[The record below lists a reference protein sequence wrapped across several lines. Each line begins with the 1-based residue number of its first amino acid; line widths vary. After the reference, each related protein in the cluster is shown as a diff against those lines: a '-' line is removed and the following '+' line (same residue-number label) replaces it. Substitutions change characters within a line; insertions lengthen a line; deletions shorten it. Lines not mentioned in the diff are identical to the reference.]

1 MSIIYNN
8 QVVAG
13 KYTQQVVADAD
24 TVNAGIIKL
33 ATEEQVIEGV
43 DNTTAITPFYLA
55 QKQDKISAGDG
66 IVIDNNEISCT
77 VNPDEQTIVRKDNG
91 TMQCIGQL
99 TKSNTLKF
107 DWEGTQAEYNVAYLN
122 GTIQPDW
129 YCYITD
135 DEEFVDY
142 GDIANQSLSNLKA
155 EGEAR
160 FTAKAN
166 TDLDNLSSVGQGKL
180 DIKADKATT
189 LNGYGITDGLNKNQ
203 ITNCLL
209 EVPQNIKLEL
219 ADGVLTLKAGSKVV
233 VPNGVGVFDEVVIAQ
248 DINYPTLSHATIP
261 DRAVFLNASKNGL
274 VGLTTVDTSSG
285 ATQPSSPRQSH
296 IWYDTTNNIVK
307 QSSDTGSTWT
317 TGLSLPICIG
327 NYVKDS
333 GFTSIDQ
340 VFNGIGYIGSTVWV
354 DKGVKGLIP
363 NGRNEDGT
371 LRNVEWEN
379 DVFRVRNYT
388 SANKSVIVSLRHPQ
402 DIYYNDYPLSITET
416 SAISQDEYMP
426 SGSASY
432 LTEENIWRGHASSDY
447 YNMFWML
454 IGSFQTNAS
463 GVISNFQPKL
473 PFRAIDYNDKPEIS
487 GWAMPSSK
495 YIDLTL
501 GASGT
506 NYTAPAN
513 GWYYLGRCATANGQ
527 FIDMYNTTSNYRFQT
542 QSVGTAYCLITIPA
556 KKGDIVKINYTV
568 NGDLNGFKFIYAQGE
583 L

>member
-77 VNPDEQTIVRKDNG
+77 INPDEQTIIRKDNG

-142 GDIANQSLSNLKA
+142 ADVCNQSLSNLRPD
-155 EGEAR
+155 GEAR
-160 FTAKAN
+160 FDSKSN
-166 TDLDNLSSVGQGKL
+166 IDLDNLSDIGQSKL
-180 DIKADKATT
+180 DIKADKSAT
-189 LNGYGITDGLNKNQ
+189 LEGYGITNALGKNQ

-219 ADGVLTLKAGSKVV
+219 VDGTLTLKAGSKVI
-233 VPNGVGVFDEVVIAQ
+233 VPNGFEADGVTPKFDYVVIEIDLNVQVTGRGANSADVFFISRNGASL
-248 DINYPTLSHATIP
+248 DITNSNTQSGETIP
-261 DRAVFLNASKNGL
+261 
-274 VGLTTVDTSSG
+274 SG
-285 ATQPSSPRQSH
+285 VLL
-296 IWYDTTNNIVK
+296 WYDTKNNKVHK
-307 QSSDTGSTWT
+307 VESGAVADAY
-317 TGLSLPICIG
+317 GLCSFPICITRNDANG
-327 NYVKDS
+327 TVS
-333 GFTSIDQ
+333 SIEQ
-340 VFNGIGYIGSTVWV
+340 VFNGMGYIGSTIWV

-371 LRNVEWEN
+371 LNNIGFVTDKLLIN
-379 DVFRVRNYT
+379 
-388 SANKSVIVSLRHPQ
+388 ANF
-402 DIYYNDYPLSITET
+402 N
-416 SAISQDEYMP
+416 
-426 SGSASY
+426 
-432 LTEENIWRGHASSDY
+432 
-447 YNMFWML
+447 
-454 IGSFQTNAS
+454 TNANVVEARIVHNGS
-463 GVISNFQPKL
+463 DITLTRNTPSNVNYYFDYKNNYYHRPDGTQKTSTDVVTMSTTTNGIQTFEPKL
-473 PFRAIDYNDKPEIS
+473 TFRAVDYNDKSEVS
-487 GWAMPSSK
+487 GWSMPSDRF
-495 YIDLTL
+495 IDLTL
-501 GASGT
+501 GASGAE
-506 NYTAPAN
+506 YTAPAN
-513 GWYYLGRCATANGQ
+513 GWVYIRKTVTASNQYLSITASSLATRS
-527 FIDMYNTTSNYRFQT
+527 TSSASNNPLVVYAPVR
-542 QSVGTAYCLITIPA
+542 
-556 KKGDIVKINYTV
+556 KGSIFTINYSAG
-568 NGDLNGFKFIYAQGE
+568 GDTNTFRFIYAEGE
-583 L
+583 I

>member
-66 IVIDNNEISCT
+66 IVIDNNEISCA
-77 VNPDEQTIVRKDNG
+77 VNPDEQTIVRKNNG

-219 ADGVLTLKAGSKVV
+219 NDGVLTLKAGSKVII
-233 VPNGVGVFDEVVIAQ
+233 PNGVGVFDEVEITQ
-248 DINYPTLSHATIP
+248 DISYPSISHAT
-261 DRAVFLNASKNGL
+261 
-274 VGLTTVDTSSG
+274 TTNRMVMFNISNNSLSGYSSEWVVSG
-285 ATQPSSPRQSH
+285 ATAPSLSGTGYV
-296 IWYDTTNNIVK
+296 WYDTANNVVN
-307 QSSDTGSTWT
+307 QTTDSGATWKPV
-317 TGLSLPICIG
+317 LSLPICIG
-327 NYVKDS
+327 NYIKDS

-340 VFNGIGYIGSTVWV
+340 VFNGMGYIGSTVWL
-354 DKGVKGLIP
+354 DKGIKGLIP
-363 NGRNEDGT
+363 NGRNEDGSLNNIEVIT
-371 LRNVEWEN
+371 NRVLIYNNTVLRNN
-379 DVFRVRNYT
+379 ANIILGNQYTGCRNILIYDDVNNQNLSGGT
-388 SANKSVIVSLRHPQ
+388 DSELCMSIGWCSA
-402 DIYYNDYPLSITET
+402 DTT
-416 SAISQDEYMP
+416 GAIS
-426 SGSASY
+426 
-432 LTEENIWRGHASSDY
+432 
-447 YNMFWML
+447 
-454 IGSFQTNAS
+454 SFQS
-463 GVISNFQPKL
+463 KQPFKAL
-473 PFRAIDYNDKPEIS
+473 DYNDKPEVS
-487 GWAMPSSK
+487 AWAMPSSK
-495 YIDLTL
+495 YVDLTL

-506 NYTAPAN
+506 DYTAPAN

-568 NGDLNGFKFIYAQGE
+568 NGEFNGFRFIYAQGE

>member
-160 FTAKAN
+160 FTVKAN
-166 TDLDNLSSVGQGKL
+166 TDLDNLSSVGLGGCRI
-180 DIKADKATT
+180 IKNKATT

-219 ADGVLTLKAGSKVV
+219 NNGTLTLKAGSKVI
-233 VPNGVGVFDEVVIAQ
+233 VPNGFEANGTTPKFDYILIESDTTLGTAGSATGETFLLLNNDTKQLAISFHTSSQSGSSVPSAFSGVF
-248 DINYPTLSHATIP
+248 
-261 DRAVFLNASKNGL
+261 
-274 VGLTTVDTSSG
+274 
-285 ATQPSSPRQSH
+285 
-296 IWYDTTNNIVK
+296 YDTTNNTIAEYQKGVVSK
-307 QSSDTGSTWT
+307 QS
-317 TGLSLPICIG
+317 LSLPFAL
-327 NYVKDS
+327 YMRES
-333 GFTSIDQ
+333 GVPTSINQ
-340 VFNGIGYIGSTVWV
+340 IFNGIGYFASTIWV

-371 LRNVEWEN
+371 LSNIERTTSQIITRTLTNQN
-379 DVFRVRNYT
+379 GDVLVGSNLNNAIGLY
-388 SANKSVIVSLRHPQ
+388 SVTGFV
-402 DIYYNDYPLSITET
+402 
-416 SAISQDEYMP
+416 QDEVN
-426 SGSASY
+426 
-432 LTEENIWRGHASSDY
+432 NI
-447 YNMFWML
+447 N
-454 IGSFQTNAS
+454 TNNHIIIANITATN

-473 PFRAIDYNDKPEIS
+473 PFRAVDYQEAS
-487 GWAMPSSK
+487 GLGMPSNR

-506 NYTAPAN
+506 NYIAPAN

-527 FIDMYNTTSNYRFQT
+527 YIDMYNTTSNYRFQT
-542 QSVGTAYCLITIPA
+542 QAVGTAYCLITIPA

-568 NGDLNGFKFIYAQGE
+568 NGELNGFRFIYAQGE
-583 L
+583 I